1 MCLWNLLGLE
11 AKKEIELKNMCE
23 KEKLEKKRG
32 EKASKKK
39 CKIKQTGIYLI
50 YLNIFDIFEK
60 CWRKYT
66 KR

>member
-1 MCLWNLLGLE
+1 
-11 AKKEIELKNMCE
+11 MCE

-50 YLNIFDIFEK
+50 YLNIFDILEK
-60 CWRKYT
+60 C
-66 KR
+66 

>member
-39 CKIKQTGIYLI
+39 SVK
-50 YLNIFDIFEK
+50 
-60 CWRKYT
+60 
-66 KR
+66 